1 MCLPSA
7 GNLGETALL
16 KPVAPASPPPAS
28 PPPRAA
34 RRPASGG
41 QAAPKQVVQGEDTP
55 KPAGKPVQQGGT
67 ADKTNGRGPRKLQP
81 SRFDVQPA
89 EKAGAAQKVPRRVK
103 VHDGANPAS
112 ASSSGATI
120 RLGAAQGA
128 DAFQRTQSCPE
139 PEARGA
145 SAEDSAASSSAGTPG
160 TAEPKKKS
168 VARVVLRR
176 KALPRQS
183 VWSRL
188 AQPKT
193 RQANDPASPEPR
205 VSPLH
210 RKLNLPR
217 KHDGDASVE
226 YGGPGQADSEVDDA
240 FKRTESDPTHSTE
253 LRTPRPTLRMKLKMA
268 MKFSLHAARFRS
280 AIASMQV

>member
-7 GNLGETALL
+7 GNLKETALL
-16 KPVAPASPPPAS
+16 KPVAPAS

-41 QAAPKQVVQGEDTP
+41 QAAPKQVVQGDTP
-55 KPAGKPVQQGGT
+55 KPAGMPVQQGGT
-67 ADKTNGRGPRKLQP
+67 ADKR
-81 SRFDVQPA
+81 
-89 EKAGAAQKVPRRVK
+89 VPRRVK

-128 DAFQRTQSCPE
+128 DAFQRAQSCPE

-145 SAEDSAASSSAGTPG
+145 SAEDSAASSSAG